1 MALAAL
7 VISSVILSELMKY
20 SSLYIF
26 GALLSLS
33 IGLTLYLH
41 FSLSIGLTLYL
52 HYINYVGSLPE
63 RCNGAGLMSDLSVNL
78 CRAYGYSI

>member
-26 GALLSLS
+26 GTLLSLS
-33 IGLTLYLH
+33 T
-41 FSLSIGLTLYL
+41 SLTLYL
-52 HYINYVGSLPE
+52 HYVNCVGSLPE
-63 RCNGAGLMSDLSVNL
+63 RCNGAGLMSDLLVTLNMSGM
-78 CRAYGYSI
+78 RIYSSI